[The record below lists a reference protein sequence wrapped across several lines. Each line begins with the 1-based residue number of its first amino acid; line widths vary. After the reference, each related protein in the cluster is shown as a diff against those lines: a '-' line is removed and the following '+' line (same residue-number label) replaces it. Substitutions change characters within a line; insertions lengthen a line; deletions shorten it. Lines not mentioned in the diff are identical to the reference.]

1 VSSSTYRTVL
11 RTPGAAAFFATATV
25 GRVGIAMTSL
35 GLVWLVHA
43 RTGSYTVAG
52 AVTGGFA
59 VAEAVVGPQ
68 VGRLID
74 RLGQTRVLPPLLL
87 AHATAVA
94 ALLGLVT
101 ATGPVWS
108 MAAGGGLA
116 GATIPQL
123 GALSASRWSAML
135 RGDAATALPTAF
147 SLESLSNG
155 SAYLAGPV
163 VVSAVAATGHAALG
177 TVLAAAL
184 IVGGGLAL
192 AAQHRTAPPP
202 TGLRG
207 GHHHGAG
214 RSMLGRSFVVLVGVN
229 LGIGAYFGAIQVS
242 VTAFAVESGAPG
254 SAAPLYAVSSCAG
267 LIAGWLYGLR
277 RWRTSPTRQLALA
290 TTGLTLASLVLLRTS
305 SPLTVAVGL
314 AATGLAVPP
323 ILVACS
329 VLTQRSVPSTVLTQ
343 AFIWLNSAGA
353 AGTAGTAAI
362 SGAVI
367 DTHAS
372 HGGFTIATTAATT
385 TSLLAAGHLI
395 TTTRRRT

>member
-11 RTPGAAAFFATATV
+11 RTPGAAAFFVAATV
-25 GRVGIAMTSL
+25 GRVGIAMTGL

-43 RTGSYTVAG
+43 RTGSYAAAG

-87 AHATAVA
+87 AHATAVIG
-94 ALLGLVT
+94 LLGLVA

-108 MAAGGGLA
+108 MAAAGGLA

-123 GALSASRWSAML
+123 GALSAARWSNL
-135 RGDAATALPTAF
+135 LHGRAAAGLPTAF

-155 SAYLAGPV
+155 TAYLAGPV
-163 VVSAVAATGHAALG
+163 VISAVAATGHPVLG

-202 TGLRG
+202 TDPG
-207 GHHHGAG
+207 GHHRGAG
-214 RSMLGRSFVVLVGVN
+214 HPMLGRTFVVLVGVN

-242 VTAFAVESGAPG
+242 VTAFAVETGAPG
-254 SAAPLYAVSSCAG
+254 SAAPLYAVSSFAG

-305 SPLTVAVGL
+305 SPLTVAIGL

-323 ILVACS
+323 ILVVCS
-329 VLTQRSVPSTVLTQ
+329 VLTQRAVPSTVLTQ
-343 AFIWLNSAGA
+343 AFTWLNSAGA

-362 SGAVI
+362 SGRVI

-385 TSLLAAGHLI
+385 TALLAAGHLI